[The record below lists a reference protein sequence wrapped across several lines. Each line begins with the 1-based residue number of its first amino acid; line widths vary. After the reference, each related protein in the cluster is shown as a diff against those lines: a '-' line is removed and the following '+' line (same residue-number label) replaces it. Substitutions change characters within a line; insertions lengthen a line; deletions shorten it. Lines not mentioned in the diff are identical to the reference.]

1 MLRCLAALDWESS
14 VQQVRFAFSHEAD
27 SRLLEQRKDSTWV
40 LHVLRQEAKHEIAGS
55 LTTFNEDNNG
65 NG

>member
-1 MLRCLAALDWESS
+1 MKRILVSWSS
-14 VQQVRFAFSHEAD
+14 G
-27 SRLLEQRKDSTWV
+27 KDSTW
-40 LHVLRQEAKHEIAGS
+40 LLQVLRQEAKHEIAGS

>member
-1 MLRCLAALDWESS
+1 MKRILVSWSS
-14 VQQVRFAFSHEAD
+14 G
-27 SRLLEQRKDSTWV
+27 KDSTWA
-40 LHVLRQEAKHEIAGS
+40 LRLRQEAKHEIAGS